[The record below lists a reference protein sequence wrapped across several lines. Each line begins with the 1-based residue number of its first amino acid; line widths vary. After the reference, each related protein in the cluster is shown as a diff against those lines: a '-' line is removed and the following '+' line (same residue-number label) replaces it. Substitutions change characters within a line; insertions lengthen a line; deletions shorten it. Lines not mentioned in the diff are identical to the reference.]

1 MKLDKSYKVRV
12 TPEQSRKIQEL
23 VFKLGGRLQ
32 SGDTFVKETHLER
45 LYVSKC
51 LKMSFGLTEHGWS
64 YQEGATIQADDLI
77 TLLTDLL
84 KSAESPLENIELT
97 PEFEAL
103 PDELKSSQTPITS
116 FSFIDVLK
124 KSAQSILTQDN
135 AATANPAY
143 CVKERKKVFGV
154 DKDYENDGYDWACL
168 ADQESW
174 SDGDAFHDALDT
186 FANDLGEDEITING
200 SEYEKV
206 YYRFQERTVTTCF
219 TREQA
224 QRYIDEN
231 RHNLKNPFIYVES
244 FNRNPEMLA
253 VRELLICLAENPTM
267 FDAVMVTEGSID
279 E

>member
-1 MKLDKSYKVRV
+1 MKLDDFLKPKKVRCV
-12 TPEQSRKIQEL
+12 NNENRRDLTKGKLYDVAGATYGRLKIRDDNGGISWHDMDFFEL
-23 VFKLGGRLQ
+23 VI
-32 SGDTFVKETHLER
+32 E
-45 LYVSKC
+45 
-51 LKMSFGLTEHGWS
+51 
-64 YQEGATIQADDLI
+64 
-77 TLLTDLL
+77 
-84 KSAESPLENIELT
+84 SAENPLQGVQLT
-97 PEFEAL
+97 PEFESL
-103 PDELKSSQTPITS
+103 PDGLKSSQTPITS

-231 RHNLKNPFIYVES
+231 RHNLKNPSIYVES